1 MLPAP
6 PSSPFDAG
14 VYDRALA
21 LRVAPLVATHGGG
34 LIAAGSGRPASFA
47 PSLPAFPVVGLES
60 CVEVAVA
67 GVEPGL
73 THTFL
78 ERPPLPPPLPPPYPP
93 YIAELR
99 SPRGPEPRVCHTR
112 SVRCVLAGWEPVG
125 K

>member
-6 PSSPFDAG
+6 PLSPFDAG

-21 LRVAPLVATHGGG
+21 LRVAPLFEDGGG
-34 LIAAGSGRPASFA
+34 LIVAGSGLASFA
-47 PSLPAFPVVGLES
+47 PSLPAFPVVGFLGS
-60 CVEVAVA
+60 CVEGAVA

-99 SPRGPEPRVCHTR
+99 WPRGPEPRVCHTR

>member
-6 PSSPFDAG
+6 PLSPFDAG

-21 LRVAPLVATHGGG
+21 LRVAPLVEDGGG
-34 LIAAGSGRPASFA
+34 LIAAGSGLASFA
-47 PSLPAFPVVGLES
+47 PSLPAFPVVGFLES
-60 CVEVAVA
+60 CVEGAVA

>member
-6 PSSPFDAG
+6 PLSPFDAG

-21 LRVAPLVATHGGG
+21 LRVAPLVEDDCG
-34 LIAAGSGRPASFA
+34 LIAAGSGLASFA
-47 PSLPAFPVVGLES
+47 PSLPAFPVVGLGS
-60 CVEVAVA
+60 CVEGAVA